1 VFPSTSHLTPA
12 EMPRRAA
19 RVSLS
24 LCLVSMLASLT
35 LSTLPAAAAQAPAAR
50 ACSVGTLTQPFLRW
64 GDSSSYELVAG
75 GSFEGSLTGWTL
87 GAGAQ
92 QVAGSEPYGATGAVG
107 SSSLELPAGATVQ
120 SPFTC
125 VEANFR
131 TFRFF
136 ARTPG
141 ATSKLLVRVTYQTP
155 IGLVSVPV
163 GIITSTNAWQP
174 TPAMPTGAQL
184 AGGLLGG
191 TAQMALTFTAVTGSS
206 VIDDVFVDPRMR

>member
-1 VFPSTSHLTPA
+1 
-12 EMPRRAA
+12 MPHRAS

-24 LCLVSMLASLT
+24 LCLASMLASLT
-35 LSTLPAAAAQAPAAR
+35 VNTLPAAAAQGAPVAPTCPA
-50 ACSVGTLTQPFLRW
+50 VTLSQPFLMW
-64 GDSSSYELVAG
+64 GDSSSYTLVAG
-75 GSFEGSLTGWTL
+75 GSFEGSLVGWTL
-87 GAGAQ
+87 SGGAQ
-92 QVAGSEPYGATGAVG
+92 KVAGSEPYGATGAVG
-107 SSSLELPAGATVQ
+107 SSSLGLPAGASAQ

-125 VEANFR
+125 VEASYK

-136 ARTPG
+136 ARNTG
-141 ATSKLLVRVTYQTP
+141 TASKVLVHVTYQTP

-163 GIITSTNAWQP
+163 GTVTLTNGWQP

-191 TAQMALTFTAVTGSS
+191 TAQMALTFTAVTGNS